1 MKDGER
7 MKGSCKEPKTKKKGL
22 LRRWTGKLPFLLELG
37 IGNVIFLLSVC
48 LNGIDTDGDC
58 KLYMCV
64 IFFRLVSL

>member
-7 MKGSCKEPKTKKKGL
+7 MKGSCKDPKTKKKGL

-37 IGNVIFLLSVC
+37 NGVFLLSVY
-48 LNGIDTDGDC
+48 LNRISTEGDC

-64 IFFRLVSL
+64 IFYTC